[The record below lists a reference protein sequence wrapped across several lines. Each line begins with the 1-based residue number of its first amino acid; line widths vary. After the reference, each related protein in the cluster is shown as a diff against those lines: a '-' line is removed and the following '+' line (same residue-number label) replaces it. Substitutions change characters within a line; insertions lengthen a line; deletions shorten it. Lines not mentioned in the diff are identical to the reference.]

1 MVGLLILYCVDHS
14 KISDKPVEL
23 LAQRKITFHFYMFHK
38 AYKEITH
45 ILHLYTNLKYKLLIS
60 ITSTW
65 KCFIYF
71 FFGKCFK
78 N

>member
-1 MVGLLILYCVDHS
+1 MVGLLILYYMDHS

-38 AYKEITH
+38 PYKEITH

-65 KCFIYF
+65 KCF
-71 FFGKCFK
+71 K